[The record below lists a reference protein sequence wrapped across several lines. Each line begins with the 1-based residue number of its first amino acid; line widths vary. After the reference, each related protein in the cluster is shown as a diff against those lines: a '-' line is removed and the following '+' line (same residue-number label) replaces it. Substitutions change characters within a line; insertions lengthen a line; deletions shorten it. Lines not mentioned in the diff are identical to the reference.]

1 MAKNNNAEKQKAYR
15 QHLKSKNVQAYLDH
29 DKERKQQERAKI
41 KATPSLYGPYK
52 CKNKVRKQ
60 K

>member
-1 MAKNNNAEKQKAYR
+1 MAKTNNAEKQKAYT

-41 KATPSLYGPYK
+41 KATPSLYGLDHTSVK
-52 CKNKVRKQ
+52 AK
-60 K
+60 